1 MYRLNLKYLNM
12 KYNTLYP
19 IILNNNKN
27 KTFVETGFWQG
38 HGVKVALDCGFEHV
52 YSCDIDVKSI
62 QLARSVYGNDMPNVH
77 IFQKNSLQYLE
88 FFFERYEITD
98 GITFWL
104 DAHPGGV
111 GSSPVIDEL
120 NIIDKYCKNKNNII
134 MIDDYHILNKKW
146 GVDLQNL
153 NDTIYNINSEFK
165 ITISPRIY
173 SEEGDVSDPT
183 LPRKGELLIAKL

>member
-1 MYRLNLKYLNM
+1 M

-38 HGVKVALDCGFEHV
+38 HGVQVALDCGFERV
-52 YSCDIDVKSI
+52 YSCDIDAKSI
-62 QLARSVYGNDMPNVH
+62 QLARSIYGNDMPNVH
-77 IFQKNSLQYLE
+77 VFQNDSVQYLE
-88 FFFERYEITD
+88 FFFRHYEITD

-104 DAHPGGV
+104 DAHPGVV
-111 GSSPVIDEL
+111 GYSPVIDEL
-120 NIIDKYCKNKNNII
+120 NVIDKYCKNKNNII
-134 MIDDYHILNKKW
+134 MIDDYHLLDKKW

-173 SEEGDVSDPT
+173 SEEGDVADPN
-183 LPRKGELLIAKL
+183 LPRKGEVLIAKL